1 MRIYECVSCAACPFK
16 TQCSRGKGNRQVWVN
31 PRLNSYQQHAREKL
45 VSDQGI
51 ALRLRRGVEVET
63 VFGRVKQDWGF
74 RRFSLRSMEK
84 VKTEWGLL
92 CIAHNI
98 AKLAVQ

>member
-1 MRIYECVSCAACPFK
+1 
-16 TQCSRGKGNRQVWVN
+16 
-31 PRLNSYQQHAREKL
+31 
-45 VSDQGI
+45 
-51 ALRLRRGVEVET
+51 
-63 VFGRVKQDWGF
+63 
-74 RRFSLRSMEK
+74 LRSMEK